1 VDEKETKRPRKSKII
16 IQKKI
21 CLSKI
26 LHHLAIKLVFDLEKL
41 IIFKII
47 FYQKFK

>member
-1 VDEKETKRPRKSKII
+1 VDEKETRRPKKSRII

-26 LHHLAIKLVFDLEKL
+26 LHHLASKPVFALEKL

-47 FYQKFK
+47 FY